1 MVLAASS
8 YPSFWNVLWTMIV
21 FFLWIVW
28 FFILFRVIADIFRRN
43 DISGWGKTAW
53 LIFVIILPFLGVFV
67 YLIAEGN
74 KMNQRDVASAQQS
87 QQQFD
92 TYVRSVAGGPAQ
104 EIDKAKQLLD
114 QGTITQAEFDSIK
127 AKALAAG

>member
-1 MVLAASS
+1 MLLASS

-21 FFLWIVW
+21 FFLWIIW
-28 FFILFRVIADIFRRN
+28 FFILFRVILDIFRRH

-67 YLIAEGN
+67 YIIAEGN
-74 KMNQRDVASAQQS
+74 KMTQRDVERAQAS

-92 TYVRSVAGGPAQ
+92 AYVQSVAGGPAA

-127 AKALAAG
+127 SKALAAS

>member
-1 MVLAASS
+1 
-8 YPSFWNVLWTMIV
+8 VLWTTIV
-21 FFLWIVW
+21 FFLWIIW
-28 FFILFRVIADIFRRN
+28 FFLLFRIIADIFRRH
-43 DISGWGKTAW
+43 DLSGFGKTAW

-67 YLIAEGN
+67 YVIAEGG
-74 KMNQRDVASAQQS
+74 KMSQRDVQNMQAQ

-92 TYVRSVAGGPAQ
+92 TYVKTVAGGAAG

-127 AKALAAG
+127 ARALAAG

>member
-1 MVLAASS
+1 MLVASS

-28 FFILFRVIADIFRRN
+28 FFILFRCIADIFRRK

-74 KMNQRDVASAQQS
+74 KMTERDVQGMQAQ

-92 TYVRSVAGGPAQ
+92 TYVRTVAGGPAG
-104 EIDKAKQLLD
+104 EIEKAKQLLD

-127 AKALAAG
+127 SRALAAG